1 MMAHLD
7 AKGIEYTKRQLD
19 DQELF
24 QLFLIDPKTEEAKLL
39 NHFDYLFCL
48 IFFIDYLRQIFK
60 AKKKVRYIFG
70 WGLFDLASSIPAIG
84 PLRFLR
90 LIRILRVLRAVRSIR
105 ILTQVFKS
113 DLVGATIVSSMT
125 MSMGG
130 IILACF
136 GVLHYESTAI
146 GANNQSAHSILKGE
160 YKDDLSVEDALKLC
174 VKVLGKT
181 MGVPLFQEQAMQ
193 IAIVAADGREALV
206 AMNIQQ
212 FGQVELG
219 LLEHL
224 HLADVHILQ
233 GVDAVAGL
241 LDLVSPQP
249 ARDERVASLHAHS
262 ECV

>member
-1 MMAHLD
+1 MP
-7 AKGIEYTKRQLD
+7 E
-19 DQELF
+19 QEQSRHSVEATAYDVFISVAAIASIAIVSWLF
-24 QLFLIDPKTEEAKLL
+24 VADPNTEEAKLL
-39 NHFDYLFCL
+39 NHFDDFFCL
-48 IFFIDYLRQIFK
+48 VFFIDYLRQIFK

-146 GANNQSAHSILKGE
+146 GANIKTA
-160 YKDDLSVEDALKLC
+160 DDVVWWAVVTTSTVGYGDFYPVTGAGRLLAAL
-174 VKVLGKT
+174 VMVLGI
-181 MGVPLFQEQAMQ
+181 GLFATIAGAIASRLTSISPVSHTKSLQKRMHDLQEQ
-193 IAIVAADGREALV
+193 
-206 AMNIQQ
+206 NH
-212 FGQVELG
+212 EL
-219 LLEHL
+219 LKKLESHL
-224 HLADVHILQ
+224 K
-233 GVDAVAGL
+233 
-241 LDLVSPQP
+241 S
-249 ARDERVASLHAHS
+249 
-262 ECV
+262 